1 MNITKM
7 FLVQQ
12 ESLLKKWQLEISG
25 LLKAKKRSYK
35 VSLLRKIFLPLLALL
50 VPLVGVI
57 LFELDWSGFDFLVM
71 ALLILSFS
79 ILINLIL
86 YNLNSAK
93 LKLLLLVVLVILF
106 LLIWAEL
113 AVGIFGTPFAGS

>member
-1 MNITKM
+1 
-7 FLVQQ
+7 
-12 ESLLKKWQLEISG
+12 
-25 LLKAKKRSYK
+25 LKAKKRSYK